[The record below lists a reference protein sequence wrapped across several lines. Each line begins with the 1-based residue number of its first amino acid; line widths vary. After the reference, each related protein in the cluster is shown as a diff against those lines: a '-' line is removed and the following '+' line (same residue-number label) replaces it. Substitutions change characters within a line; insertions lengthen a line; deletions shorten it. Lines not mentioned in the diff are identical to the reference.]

1 MTDNSET
8 NKARL
13 LAAILPHVA
22 FDGWSGASFAAAAD
36 EAGLSLEKAR
46 AIAPRGAIDL
56 AIAFHREGDA
66 AMVERLALADLSEMR
81 FRDKVATAL
90 RYRVEATTDKEA
102 VRRAST
108 LFSLPVHAPDGA
120 RLLWETADHVWTA
133 LGDTSRDGNWYS
145 KRATLSGVWAATV
158 LYWLGDDSADHAETM
173 AFIDRR
179 IDDVMKFEK
188 LKAELRKN
196 PLTKPLMSLQSSL
209 FEKLRAPDPTAL
221 DNLPGRWKGPIS

>member
-1 MTDNSET
+1 MTEKSDT
-8 NKARL
+8 KQADL

-22 FDGWSGASFAAAAD
+22 FEGWSEASFAAAAD
-36 EAGLSLEKAR
+36 DAKIAMDEARS
-46 AIAPRGAIDL
+46 ICPRGAIDL
-56 AIAFHREGDA
+56 ARAFHREGDA
-66 AMVERLALADLSEMR
+66 AMVEQLAKADLSDMR

-90 RYRVEATTDKEA
+90 RYRVEAMTDKEA

-108 LFSLPVHAPDGA
+108 LFALPVHAPVGA
-120 RLLWETADHVWTA
+120 RLIWETADHVWTA
-133 LGDTSRDGNWYS
+133 LGDPSRDGNWYS

-173 AFIDRR
+173 KFIDRR
-179 IDDVMKFEK
+179 IDDVMKIEK
-188 LKAELRKN
+188 LKAGLRKN
-196 PLTKPLMSLQSSL
+196 PLTKPFMSLQSSL